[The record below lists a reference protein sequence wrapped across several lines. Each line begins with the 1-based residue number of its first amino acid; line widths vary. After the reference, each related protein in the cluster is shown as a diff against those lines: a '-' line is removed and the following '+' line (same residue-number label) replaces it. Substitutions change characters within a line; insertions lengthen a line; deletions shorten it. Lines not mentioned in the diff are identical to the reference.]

1 MPGENE
7 GTAVAMNKS
16 STALRCRIIFEWYI
30 VWSVINWMPRV
41 IAFPFVGVSNH
52 ASDGLA
58 KEGKER

>member
-7 GTAVAMNKS
+7 GTAVAMNKP
-16 STALRCRIIFEWYI
+16 STLRCRIIFEWYI

-41 IAFPFVGVSNH
+41 IAFPFVGQNH
-52 ASDGLA
+52 AFDGLV